1 MYAKMDSKPIKT
13 PVNKLSGERLQDLLD
28 TRGITQADLAQAMG
42 RQRSVVNEVI
52 KGRRAGVPDVH
63 PHRFRHT
70 FAIWFLRGGGDV
82 FTLQRMLGH
91 SDLSMVSYYLDI
103 AQSDIAMAHR
113 KASALDRWNTNQPL

>member
-52 KGRRAGVPDVH
+52 KGRRNIG
-63 PHRFRHT
+63 
-70 FAIWFLRGGGDV
+70 LR
-82 FTLQRMLGH
+82 LGK
-91 SDLSMVSYYLDI
+91 D
-103 AQSDIAMAHR
+103 MA
-113 KASALDRWNTNQPL
+113 KALDRWNTNQPL